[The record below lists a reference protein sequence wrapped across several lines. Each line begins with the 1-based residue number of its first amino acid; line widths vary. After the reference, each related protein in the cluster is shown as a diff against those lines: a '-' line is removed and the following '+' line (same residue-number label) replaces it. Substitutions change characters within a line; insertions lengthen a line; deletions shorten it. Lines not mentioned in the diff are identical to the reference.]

1 MPRNTRQA
9 FYVILAGRHPTRGP
23 RWMTREGTMTTIRS
37 KAARFVTRDEAQ
49 RWAETRGIALNGI
62 TRMIDLEEFTAFEL
76 RVGPG

>member
-1 MPRNTRQA
+1 
-9 FYVILAGRHPTRGP
+9 
-23 RWMTREGTMTTIRS
+23 MTREGTMTTIRS